1 MHWLLRPWT
10 TFQHCLLLNYGKER
24 LLQLLPDCL
33 WSLTLIQK
41 DLFRDYSS
49 AQKLSSTMCCFAFVW
64 SANWTPPIVGWSW
77 LLPTTW
83 IFFLVSATKVP
94 SLPQETSQ
102 FSEHR
107 LNMALGIQSAEGATF
122 QDVDDPVAHPFSPLS
137 EYLKPR
143 FSGSTPWRSFFFFSF
158 VLLHHACPLP
168 SPMFLREA
176 ASNLLILS
184 YICSTDFLCRPWRED
199 FSHWR

>member
-1 MHWLLRPWT
+1 MNHLPALSTSQLWERTTPSAAARLSLIFDPNSEGSVQGLLFCSE
-10 TFQHCLLLNYGKER
+10 TFQHHVLFCFCVECKLNSSHCWVK
-24 LLQLLPDCL
+24 
-33 WSLTLIQK
+33 LIIT
-41 DLFRDYSS
+41 DF
-49 AQKLSSTMCCFAFVW
+49 ME
-64 SANWTPPIVGWSW
+64 
-77 LLPTTW
+77 
-83 IFFLVSATKVP
+83 FFLVSATKVP

-107 LNMALGIQSAEGATF
+107 LNMALGVQSAEGAAF

-199 FSHWR
+199 FSH